1 MSDATSQ
8 ARADLREFLGLVA
21 ADLSDTDIGPDARAQ
36 RMAAK
41 VEKTEAG
48 LAPLIVQARTDRAAY
63 DACCALLDHFIQ
75 NDQPVPDNLLLMAR
89 DVMTGKQKRPTKRGR
104 DSMKLYGRD
113 SVVVTSVAIARQ
125 HVSAL
130 YAHGYNQRN
139 TACAIVADALAEHG
153 VMLSPD
159 AIESVW
165 KSRTGGK
172 K

>member
-1 MSDATSQ
+1 MSEEN
-8 ARADLREFLGLVA
+8 ARQEIRDFITLVA
-21 ADLSDTDIGPDARAQ
+21 GDLQDDQIGPKARAQ
-36 RMAAK
+36 RMASRYGETESEIAK
-41 VEKTEAG
+41 
-48 LAPLIVQARTDRAAY
+48 LIVAARHNPVAF
-63 DACCALLDHFIQ
+63 DACTELLDNLIQ
-75 NDQPVPDNLLLMAR
+75 NDKPIPDNLALMAR
-89 DVMTGKQKRPTKRGR
+89 DVMRGNCQRPTKRGR

-113 SVVVTSVAIARQ
+113 SVVVTSIAIGQQ
-125 HVSAL
+125 HGLAL
-130 YAHGYNQRN
+130 YAHGYNQKN